1 MGVSQRLCMY
11 KLISNSIHLK
21 RSIIFKTC
29 STFKSKMEINSDSSY
44 TTSTGPVFT
53 GEIDR
58 FKGVTINSNE
68 EPGVTI
74 EELSEKLRNSLKKW
88 KSENLR
94 TIWFNVSLSESEWIS
109 VLAKEFGFEVHH
121 AKPPS
126 LIVMLKWISETE
138 NCQVP
143 NYAHHTVG
151 VGGFVVNEKDELLVI
166 EERFR
171 FQDKPHWKLPGGY
184 VDPGEYLASAAIR
197 EVKEETGVET
207 EFQSIIAFRQSH
219 QMNFGCSD
227 LYFIVCLKPTS
238 SEIKMC
244 TREISKC
251 EWMPLKDYI
260 NHELVHQTNRHIAQ
274 KYLECKQNKVAIGCQ
289 DVDLTIGSFTR
300 KQHIYSLELED

>member
-1 MGVSQRLCMY
+1 MTNEKV
-11 KLISNSIHLK
+11 
-21 RSIIFKTC
+21 FK
-29 STFKSKMEINSDSSY
+29 
-44 TTSTGPVFT
+44 GQ
-53 GEIDR
+53 IDR
-58 FKGVTINSNE
+58 FKGVTVDSNE
-68 EPGVTI
+68 ETKVDI
-74 EELSEKLRNSLKKW
+74 EELSQKLKNSIQKW
-88 KSENLR
+88 KDENIR
-94 TIWFNVSLSESEWIS
+94 VIWFNVSLSESEWIP
-109 VLAKEFGFEVHH
+109 VLTKEFGFDVHH

-126 LIVMLKWISETE
+126 IIVLMKWISETE
-138 NCQVP
+138 KNQVP
-143 NYAHHTVG
+143 TYAHHTVG

-274 KYLECKQNKVAIGCQ
+274 KYVECKENQVAIGCK
-289 DVDLTIGSFTR
+289 DVDLTIGSFSR
-300 KQHIYSLELED
+300 KQHIYSLEHDK

>member
-1 MGVSQRLCMY
+1 MESKNV
-11 KLISNSIHLK
+11 
-21 RSIIFKTC
+21 FK
-29 STFKSKMEINSDSSY
+29 
-44 TTSTGPVFT
+44 GQ
-53 GEIDR
+53 IDR
-58 FKGVTINSNE
+58 FKGVTVNSNE
-68 EPGVTI
+68 EAKLDK
-74 EELSEKLRNSLKKW
+74 EELAQKLKNSISKW
-88 KSENLR
+88 KEENLR
-94 TIWFNVSLSESEWIS
+94 TIWFNVSLSESEWIP
-109 VLAKEFGFEVHH
+109 VLTKEFGFDVHH

-126 LIVMLKWISETE
+126 QIVMMKWISETE

-184 VDPGEYLASAAIR
+184 VDPGEYLAAAAIR
-197 EVKEETGVET
+197 EIKEETGVET

-251 EWMPLKDYI
+251 EWMPLEEYA
-260 NHELVHQTNRHIAQ
+260 NHELVHTTNRHIAKQ
-274 KYLECKQNKVAIGCQ
+274 YMKCKQNKVAIGCQ